1 LKDALKGSDA
11 NAIKVATEKL
21 QQVVQDAS
29 GDIYKAAQEAQAV
42 GAAEPSGDDA
52 PDGDE
57 PSKKDEG
64 PIIDAEV
71 VEEKT
76 N

>member
-1 LKDALKGSDA
+1 MSLLIDFRDEARRRGALA
-11 NAIKVATEKL
+11 PEEPVTL
-21 QQVVQDAS
+21 QSAFRVVRDLPLA
-29 GDIYKAAQEAQAV
+29 G
-42 GAAEPSGDDA
+42 SGDDA